1 MPVAALCRRAIA
13 LLQSALKA
21 PVLNELVS
29 EDVYV
34 FGSSG
39 CRVLEAGDDLG
50 DGLVGRSHTFGEGT
64 ADLVDELAGCR
75 GVGVEHLEEPVP
87 TNAVRLDHRHRLDTR
102 GGPGL
107 GKEAHLAYHRRR
119 LDSRQALPASREH
132 ALVNLDGS

>member
-39 CRVLEAGDDLG
+39 CRILEAGDDVG
-50 DGLVGRSHTFGEGT
+50 DGFVGRCHTFGEGT

-87 TNAVRLDHRHRLDTR
+87 TNAVRLDLGHRFDAR
-102 GGPGL
+102 GGPGF
-107 GKEAHLAYHRRR
+107 GEEAHLADHGRR
-119 LDSRQALPASREH
+119 LDGRQALPASW
-132 ALVNLDGS
+132 

>member
-39 CRVLEAGDDLG
+39 GRVLEARDDLG

-102 GGPGL
+102 GGPGSV
-107 GKEAHLAYHRRR
+107 RRPI
-119 LDSRQALPASREH
+119 SPTTVGASIVARRCRRP
-132 ALVNLDGS
+132 GSTLL